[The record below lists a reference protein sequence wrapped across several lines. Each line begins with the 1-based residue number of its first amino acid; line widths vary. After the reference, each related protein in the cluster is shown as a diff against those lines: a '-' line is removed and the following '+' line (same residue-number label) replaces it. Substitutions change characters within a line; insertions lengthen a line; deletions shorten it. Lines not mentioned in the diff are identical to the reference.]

1 MTCKVFCLKWFK
13 AYIYTLIL
21 IKQAIAS
28 RYKSVTS
35 ICIIKNFD
43 GRDKREKFEII
54 LNVNKTL
61 NELPLSFVAL

>member
-1 MTCKVFCLKWFK
+1 MAWKVFCLKRFK
-13 AYIYTLIL
+13 AYICILIL
-21 IKQAIAS
+21 IKQASAS
-28 RYKSVTS
+28 RYKSVTA

-61 NELPLSFVAL
+61 NELPLSFVFL